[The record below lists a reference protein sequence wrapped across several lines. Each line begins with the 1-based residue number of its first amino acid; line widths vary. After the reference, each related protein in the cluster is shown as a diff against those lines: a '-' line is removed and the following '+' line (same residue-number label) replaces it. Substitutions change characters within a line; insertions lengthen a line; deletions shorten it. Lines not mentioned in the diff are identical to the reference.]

1 MVNEILHGKL
11 LIEQYELHKKK
22 GMDSWVPEVK
32 AVPAPLVAPIV
43 LVLLQTLLW

>member
-22 GMDSWVPEVK
+22 GWIHESLK
-32 AVPAPLVAPIV
+32 GKQF
-43 LVLLQTLLW
+43 LLH